1 MRTLDRN
8 DYLSLKWPLLAFVS
22 SVALS
27 AVLWTQLTKQESTA
41 ARALNTARA
50 SLNQAQT
57 QLAAI
62 QKDEQLLNAYSDRY
76 QQLLADGVV
85 GEPDRLQFQEY
96 FAELRAEHALFP
108 IDLNINELQSF
119 DLPLT
124 DGRKSTDWPILLQG
138 SVVDFKLPLLHENDL
153 AALLH
158 GLHAKPELLLPHS
171 CKIDRTGQAD
181 SYNKL
186 GQHLS
191 AECSL
196 LWLGFM
202 VRPAQATTSEAAQ

>member
-27 AVLWTQLTKQESTA
+27 AVLWTQLSRQEATA
-41 ARALNTARA
+41 TRALNSARV
-50 SLNQAQT
+50 SLDQAQT

-76 QQLLADGVV
+76 QQLLAEGVV
-85 GEPDRLQFQEY
+85 GTPDRLQFQEY
-96 FAELRAEHALFP
+96 FAELQAEHHLFP

-138 SVVDFKLPLLHENDL
+138 SVVDFKLSLLHENDL
-153 AALLH
+153 AALLN
-158 GLHAKPELLLPHS
+158 GLNTKPELLLPQS
-171 CKIDRTGQAD
+171 CKIDRNGQSD

-202 VRPAQATTSEAAQ
+202 VRPTQSPTSETAQ